1 MKENSK
7 NNYRV
12 YLSPVGGAKRS
23 GFEGSVEK
31 LDTERNLMTP
41 RPLLMTLTSQLDVR
55 ANVGGLG
62 PCAGVNPLTD
72 LSRSYLICLSQRGV
86 ARGYTGEEGCTDVPE
101 DTSSSPS
108 AGDHPAGVVSTH
120 MCRFEILLRGFVDRA
135 TSVRLNF
142 FPIEDLDFEY

>member
-62 PCAGVNPLTD
+62 SCAGVNPLTD

-86 ARGYTGEEGCTDVPE
+86 ARGYTGESWRKGARTSPR
-101 DTSSSPS
+101 TPSPSSLGRRSSSRRRF
-108 AGDHPAGVVSTH
+108 DTH
-120 MCRFEILLRGFVDRA
+120 VPFRNIITWLRGSCDKCAVKFLSD
-135 TSVRLNF
+135 
-142 FPIEDLDFEY
+142 